1 MWFLFVERLCCPRGR
16 MGDGERSVVW
26 LCGQRGSCVERE
38 KFSERKLFKMKQ
50 KRRLPSEGVCL
61 LIFPQIE
68 KPSPLTEK
76 NFFQLLILW
85 RHSFCN
91 PGCRPGS
98 WPLRLWKL
106 SILYIEPGAWHFGS
120 FGNQLSLKIPIST
133 FHVLGPPES
142 NQPAQYLYGHRD
154 LNFYHHTCKANT
166 VSTEPSLQTN

>member
-1 MWFLFVERLCCPRGR
+1 

-76 NFFQLLILW
+76 NFLQLLIL
-85 RHSFCN
+85 
-91 PGCRPGS
+91 
-98 WPLRLWKL
+98 
-106 SILYIEPGAWHFGS
+106 
-120 FGNQLSLKIPIST
+120 
-133 FHVLGPPES
+133 
-142 NQPAQYLYGHRD
+142 
-154 LNFYHHTCKANT
+154 
-166 VSTEPSLQTN
+166 